1 MVGKELTA
9 SRDLYRTLIEAL
21 PVSIVH
27 VDQHRVIQLVN
38 ESFSTLCR
46 RSKEELIGLP
56 LERLLVCKMPRQP
69 DKDGR
74 AWEQTWQSPDGRLAV
89 LKIRSVELRDTGEL
103 LIIEDIT
110 VRREAETR
118 QAKLDEA
125 MHQAERLATV
135 GRLAGGIAHDF
146 NNLLLVISGY
156 CELLRDSLARDSPLQ
171 DMVAQIA
178 QASERATQ
186 LTRQL
191 LAFSRRQPIQPKV
204 VDVNDVIRRVEPLL
218 IRLCG
223 EDIRLRLA
231 LASEP
236 AWIRIDPAQLDQ
248 VLLNLAANA
257 RDAMPRGGELRI
269 TVRLIDHP
277 PRVPTGLTHGA
288 PRVVRLEVADTGC
301 GMSDEV
307 LARCFEPF
315 FTTKEQGKGTG
326 LGLATVHGIVTQAG
340 GLITVASKPGHGTTF
355 TIEFP
360 CVEARGTRDEAAPI
374 EEGVLHGG
382 RSTIL
387 VVEDEPQVRR
397 LLVEVLRGIGYRV
410 LEADSGPAALEL
422 LTQHRDELDLVV
434 TDVVMPGINGVDL
447 VDQLKAQV
455 PSLRVLFV
463 SGYPGDKLADSGW
476 SPEAGPLVSKPFTRA
491 KLAQAVQ
498 EVLRMASDQR
508 VQPG

>member
-1 MVGKELTA
+1 
-9 SRDLYRTLIEAL
+9 
-21 PVSIVH
+21 
-27 VDQHRVIQLVN
+27 
-38 ESFSTLCR
+38 
-46 RSKEELIGLP
+46 
-56 LERLLVCKMPRQP
+56 
-69 DKDGR
+69 
-74 AWEQTWQSPDGRLAV
+74 
-89 LKIRSVELRDTGEL
+89 
-103 LIIEDIT
+103 
-110 VRREAETR
+110 
-118 QAKLDEA
+118 

-156 CELLRDSLARDSPLQ
+156 CELLRDSLASDSPLQ
-171 DMVAQIA
+171 DMIAQIA

-191 LAFSRRQPIQPKV
+191 LAFSRRQSIQPQV
-204 VDVNDVIRRVEPLL
+204 IDLNEVIRRLEPIL
-218 IRLCG
+218 IRLFG

-236 AWIRIDPAQLDQ
+236 ALIRIDPAQLDQ

-269 TVRLIDHP
+269 TTHLIDHP
-277 PRVPTGLTHGA
+277 PRVPTGLAQGA
-288 PRVVRLEVADTGC
+288 GRLVRLEVADTGC
-301 GMSDEV
+301 GMSAEV
-307 LARCFEPF
+307 LAHCFEPF
-315 FTTKEQGKGTG
+315 FTTKELGKGTG

-340 GLITVASKPGHGTTF
+340 GTITVASQPGHGTTF

-360 CVEARGTRDEAAPI
+360 CVEERGKRDEAALI
-374 EEGVLHGG
+374 EEGVLRGG
-382 RSTIL
+382 QSTIL

-397 LLVEVLRGIGYRV
+397 LLVEVLSGLGYRV
-410 LEADSGPAALEL
+410 LEADSGPAALQL
-422 LTQHRDELDLVV
+422 LAQHRDELDLVV

-447 VDQLKAQV
+447 VEQLKAHV

-491 KLAQAVQ
+491 KLAQAVL
-498 EVLRMASDQR
+498 EVLGMANARGPSLAEEYEARQR
-508 VQPG
+508 PTRSVDGQRR